1 MKNENH
7 KITTLL
13 ILTLGV
19 VLAVSLI
26 VGCGKSADLI
36 KQAKFVA
43 ISDDGE
49 IAYSEDGINWGK
61 TKLSGNASWGSVCY
75 GNGKFVVVGRSC
87 NATVGDWDTWDGCN
101 IAAYSNDGI
110 KWELSELPKMAWYG
124 VCYGNGKFAAV
135 AYMSDTAVYSTN
147 GINWAETT
155 IPYSM
160 TKICYGD
167 GKFVALHGG
176 YESSGSDGAAYSND
190 GIRWFEAA
198 MPDNSAWTSI
208 CYGNGKFV
216 AIASDNNKAAY
227 SKDGIKWET
236 TALPDNTWGRS
247 VCYGDGK
254 FVAITNGDGVPGR
267 NGAYSKDGIKWIKT
281 TMPDN
286 SFWTSVCYGNGK
298 FVAIAKESNKAAY
311 SNDGISWKKITMP
324 GKEDWRSVCYAG
336 E

>member
-124 VCYGNGKFAAV
+124 VCYGNGKFVAV
-135 AYMSDTAVYSTN
+135 AYMSYTAVYSTN
-147 GINWAETT
+147 GINWTETT
-155 IPYSM
+155 IPHSM
-160 TKICYGD
+160 TKICYSD

-176 YESSGSDGAAYSND
+176 YESSGSDVAAYSND
-190 GIRWFEAA
+190 GI
-198 MPDNSAWTSI
+198 
-208 CYGNGKFV
+208 
-216 AIASDNNKAAY
+216 
-227 SKDGIKWET
+227 KWEST
-236 TALPDNTWGRS
+236 TLPDNTRGRS

-254 FVAITNGDGVPGR
+254 FVAVTVGDAGVPGR
-267 NGAYSKDGIKWIKT
+267 NGTYSKDGIKWVKT
-281 TMPDN
+281 AMPDN
-286 SFWTSVCYGNGK
+286 SSWASVCYGNGK
-298 FVAIAKESNKAAY
+298 FVAIAKENNKAAY
-311 SNDGISWKKITMP
+311 SNDGISWRKITMP
-324 GKEDWRSVCYAG
+324 GKEEWRSVCYG
-336 E
+336 GD